1 MDSPINEF
9 EQQNFTKLKNY
20 ENDEKQQEQVNKKK
34 FLQNLLNNKYST
46 S

>member
-20 ENDEKQQEQVNKKK
+20 EKQEHVNKQIFLAK
-34 FLQNLLNNKYST
+34 FAQQ
-46 S
+46 